1 MAAFDYTTVA
11 KLFPGRDGAELF
23 PAERRSPRRGPIGY
37 GRFARAADAI
47 RFAIEELPS
56 GLLPE
61 ACLEVDEKVFDCHG
75 ILRLYESDGYPLAR
89 RATSA
94 ERTRPVKPIIRVLT
108 THQSTRR

>member
-11 KLFPGRDGAELF
+11 QLFPSRNEAELF
-23 PAERRSPRRGPIGY
+23 PAKRRRPRRQPIGY

-61 ACLEVDEKVFDCHG
+61 ACLEVDEKIFDCHG
-75 ILRLYESDGYPLAR
+75 ILRLYESDRYPLAR

-94 ERTRPVKPIIRVLT
+94 ERVATAKAPIRA
-108 THQSTRR
+108 

>member
-1 MAAFDYTTVA
+1 VFDYTAVA
-11 KLFPGRDGAELF
+11 ELFPSRNEAELF
-23 PAERRSPRRGPIGY
+23 PAKRRRLRREPIGY

-56 GLLPE
+56 ELLPE
-61 ACLEVDEKVFDCHG
+61 ACLEVDEQIFDCHG

-94 ERTRPVKPIIRVLT
+94 GRTRTSNHPSEL
-108 THQSTRR
+108 HQSPRRYR